1 MLIQKVSNLQSLA
14 TQVQQPDRS
23 QFSQLGA
30 LMGDM
35 QKDLSGIQSR
45 VASLEDKN
53 KEIHQ
58 TVS

>member
-23 QFSQLGA
+23 QSSQLGA

>member
-1 MLIQKVSNLQSLA
+1 MLIQKVSNLQSLS

-30 LMGDM
+30 LMGNM